1 MSNEDDRDERI
12 TMPELPRGDDQA
24 HAAPPNPPPPPAMSL
39 PANDSEPVP
48 VPARIPIR
56 TASSDNRSNTVRI
69 GLWGS
74 PRSGKTT
81 VLSALPI
88 AAMQASNGT
97 SNWNISGIGEQATR
111 LLTAGVATL
120 ASQRR
125 FPPATES
132 LQPIMW
138 SFQGQDATLAEP
150 AQRKILRRRS
160 SAKPETI
167 DFALELQDV
176 KGEWHRNDNVDPRVA
191 ENLAASQGIV
201 YLFDPVYDRS
211 SEDLKSFNFFFSV
224 LQMVMSRVR
233 DEGRVVE
240 GRLPHH
246 VAVLVTKFD
255 DPAFFEHAVQAGWVN
270 QENTHSQMP
279 YVPLTQGQAFFD
291 WVCAERQ
298 GGTATLVR
306 DALNSFFH
314 PERIEYFA
322 SSAVGFRLNANGV
335 FDYNDYANVD
345 INGGVPQIRSAV
357 RPLNILEPVVR
368 LERRIRRDATT

>member
-1 MSNEDDRDERI
+1 MSNQDDRDEPL
-12 TMPELPRGDDQA
+12 TMPALPRGDNQA
-24 HAAPPNPPPPPAMSL
+24 HTAPPTPPPPPAMSL
-39 PANDSEPVP
+39 PPNDSEPVP
-48 VPARIPIR
+48 APARIPIR
-56 TASSDNRSNTVRI
+56 TASGDNRSNTVRI

-88 AAMQASNGT
+88 AAMQGSNGT
-97 SNWNISGIGEQATR
+97 RNWVISGVGEQATR
-111 LLTAGVATL
+111 LLTDGVALLTG
-120 ASQRR
+120 QRR

-132 LQPIMW
+132 AQPIMW

-150 AQRKILRRRS
+150 APRKIRRRRTP
-160 SAKPETI
+160 ATPETI

-176 KGEWHRNDNVDPRVA
+176 TGEWYGNDNVNARVV
-191 ENLAASQGIV
+191 ENLAASAGLV
-201 YLFDPVYDRS
+201 YLFDPVLDRS
-211 SEDLKSFNFFFSV
+211 SEELKSFNYFYSV

-233 DEGRVVE
+233 DEGRADQ

-270 QENTHSQMP
+270 QENTHAQLP
-279 YVPLTQGQAFFD
+279 YVPIVQGKAFFD
-291 WVCAERQ
+291 WVCTERQ

-306 DALNSFFH
+306 DALNNFFH
-314 PERIEYFA
+314 SDRIEYFA

-345 INGGVPQIRSAV
+345 MNGGALQIRSAV
-357 RPLNILEPVVR
+357 RPVNILEPVVR
-368 LERRIRRDATT
+368 LERRIRRGATT